1 MSCSRQDSAAGDFG
15 IACLE
20 SAVHSRTQVFGSA
33 LDVVAGP
40 GRGRQ
45 LRLTSQRQVVGRS
58 DAADLALPSPKVSG
72 RHAAVW
78 SDGGTIWVVD
88 LGSTNG
94 SALNGQPVGARP
106 CPVRPGDRLQLG
118 DVVLVTSGGGSGG
131 GGIDIGSQHAG
142 AIANAE
148 RDVHLNHHNDSRSY
162 NNYDLDVNP
171 LPRARGGRYLIYAG
185 LAMKTIGILMCL
197 YWSYQYLQMFVD
209 MAQDFPA
216 TEFYFPPIYPWI
228 PAGTVFF
235 VVGSTLSIVGLVAVY
250 STRRKARSHEYR

>member
-1 MSCSRQDSAAGDFG
+1 M
-15 IACLE
+15 
-20 SAVHSRTQVFGSA
+20 
-33 LDVVAGP
+33 
-40 GRGRQ
+40 
-45 LRLTSQRQVVGRS
+45 
-58 DAADLALPSPKVSG
+58 
-72 RHAAVW
+72 W

-118 DVVLVTSGGGSGG
+118 DVVLVMRGGSGGGGG
-131 GGIDIGSQHAG
+131 GGIDIGNQYAD

-148 RDVHLNHHNDSRSY
+148 RDVHMNSHHDARSY

-185 LAMKTIGILMCL
+185 LSMKTIGILMCL
-197 YWSYQYLQMFVD
+197 YWSYLYMQMFVD
-209 MAQDFPA
+209 MAQNFPA
-216 TEFYFPPIYPWI
+216 SDGFHFPPIDPWI

-235 VVGSTLSIVGLVAVY
+235 VIGSTLSIVGLVAVY